1 MDIIAKMEK
10 VNRMVKAA
18 EAGAVTAGMF
28 TAASLLE
35 KELGNEKLA
44 EFCTEMGL
52 RYTSISTNTALNAKA
67 LGDEIRKEIGT
78 A

>member
-10 VNRMVKAA
+10 VNRMVK
-18 EAGAVTAGMF
+18 AGAVTAGMF